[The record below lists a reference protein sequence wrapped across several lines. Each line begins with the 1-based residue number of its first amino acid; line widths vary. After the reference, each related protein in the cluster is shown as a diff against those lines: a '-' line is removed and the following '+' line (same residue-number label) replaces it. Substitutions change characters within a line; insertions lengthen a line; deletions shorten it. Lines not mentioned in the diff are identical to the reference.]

1 MQMTS
6 WLSHFKDKFEILK
19 KFTQDNTMLNNTAA
33 GVVAPQGH
41 PDIFQA
47 ASP

>member
-1 MQMTS
+1 MEITS

-19 KFTQDNTMLNNTAA
+19 KFIQDNATLNNTTA

-41 PDIFQA
+41 SDIFQA